1 MPVHFISNS
10 SAKID
15 NQKSVFSRQQSTT
28 CARDYSRLFLD
39 IAFGFH
45 TRKPGGNYDLTIS
58 SDSLVHTRKIYFISV
73 HLKYCLV
80 VKNKH
85 HQHRMYFSSGSPYR
99 AKKITVVHHYELLFF
114 YRENRTPHRKATVSL
129 FDLLFSIS
137 SSIRPVSVTLTE
149 EESLR
154 HQPNETNIVAKMPIH
169 FYYPPKKEQVS
180 FKR

>member
-99 AKKITVVHHYELLFF
+99 AKNNH
-114 YRENRTPHRKATVSL
+114 SG
-129 FDLLFSIS
+129 S
-137 SSIRPVSVTLTE
+137 
-149 EESLR
+149 SLR
-154 HQPNETNIVAKMPIH
+154 AFIFLSRESNSTPQSNCLV
-169 FYYPPKKEQVS
+169 V
-180 FKR
+180 